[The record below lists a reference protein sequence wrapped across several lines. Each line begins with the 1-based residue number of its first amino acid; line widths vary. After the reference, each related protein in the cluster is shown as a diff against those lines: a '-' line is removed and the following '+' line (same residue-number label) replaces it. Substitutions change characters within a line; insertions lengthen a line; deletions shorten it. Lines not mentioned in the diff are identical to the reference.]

1 MLAESEDFMF
11 RKIRYAFEDAIDWVR
26 DLDPILKWIIGVIFF
41 VVVSI
46 FLLLALGATN
56 SGNNPE
62 STTDAVPETIEST
75 TSSELESVEATESG
89 SNSEPENSSQSAV
102 AVSSVNIFFN
112 GAMVQTYS
120 KEDALNS
127 QAVNLSSFSNGD
139 SVLIQAVVGFD
150 QDVSRIRVWTE
161 NENGGD
167 NGDEY
172 FLYSDNNWSTK
183 MNLGDYNGTILVAI
197 CISDSSVPP
206 KQTYQYFKVVLPE
219 SQTAETETAE
229 QSPTNTETESTV
241 QAQPATQQVGDTTNP
256 QMFINTVAVTGYT
269 TLGDAVSNPIMT
281 SSKELTISANNV
293 GDSISRISV
302 QLGNSEGKVVE
313 IQCNPLTESN
323 NWSQT
328 INASDYEEDILV
340 LYVDSEI
347 GFAADHVG
355 QFVAVKFQ

>member
-1 MLAESEDFMF
+1 MF
-11 RKIRYAFEDAIDWVR
+11 RRIKYAFEDAIDWVR
-26 DLDPILKWIIGVIFF
+26 DLSPLVKVAFAGLLFI
-41 VVVSI
+41 VVSVI
-46 FLLLALGATN
+46 LLVALGATN
-56 SGNNPE
+56 SNNNSE
-62 STTDAVPETIEST
+62 KNNQNASEAIEST
-75 TSSELESVEATESG
+75 TSSEPENSSETTETE
-89 SNSEPENSSQSAV
+89 SNSEPESNSQSTV
-102 AVSSVNIFFN
+102 AISSVNIFFN

-127 QAVNLSSFSNGD
+127 QAIDLSSFSNGD

-161 NENGGD
+161 NETGGD

-183 MNLGDYNGTILVAI
+183 MSLCDYSGTILVAI
-197 CISDSSVPP
+197 CISDNSVPP
-206 KQTYQYFKVVLPE
+206 KQTYQYFKVNLPE
-219 SQTAETETAE
+219 FQEETEKAETET
-229 QSPTNTETESTV
+229 SPTNTETESAV

-256 QMFINTVAVTGYT
+256 QMFINTVAVTGYA
-269 TLGDAVSNPIMT
+269 TLGDAVSNPILT
-281 SSKELTISANNV
+281 SSKELNISANNV
-293 GDSISRISV
+293 GDGISRISV
-302 QLGNSEGKVVE
+302 QLGNSEGKVAN